1 MGKRVIAIKKNY
13 EKSKLFDF
21 RKLSNFYYKFRCRK
35 LDWANMDKR
44 FQLSSFK
51 NSIFSTPASLSS
63 NPKEQNQIYKHKS
76 ECSVI
81 FSQCT
86 VYFCAQIPHLLS
98 VIPFLPPIRC
108 FLTAR
113 ENPETDVSELEPR
126 SSSFSHPVIRRFCT
140 CFHFFNVALFCSLGN
155 WF

>member
-21 RKLSNFYYKFRCRK
+21 RKLSNFYHKFRCRK

-108 FLTAR
+108 SSYRPRKSRDRRQRVGAALLIVFPSGDSSVLHLFSFL
-113 ENPETDVSELEPR
+113 
-126 SSSFSHPVIRRFCT
+126 
-140 CFHFFNVALFCSLGN
+140 
-155 WF
+155 